1 MLPTEIVQE
10 AAARAGLTPHSIVIR
25 RFDES
30 TAPQIQIEPDRYF
43 YPASMIKTPLAL
55 AAMTLVE
62 AGDFNFECTFEV
74 SQENMTDNDKPSP
87 LVPGYTASLRELIE
101 LMITISDNVATN
113 MFFDI
118 VGRERATKIV
128 QERYGLAHTAFYRKL
143 SGSEPL
149 IHDPQ
154 WDGTHRNTHSC
165 GDAARVF
172 EMIAAGTAPQAKYLR
187 EVLSRQQFNN
197 KLSVGLHPSDMF
209 AHKTGDTDEV
219 THDGGILV
227 TEEGLSYIIAVYT
240 GLESSD
246 QNNAR
251 FGPFMREIRAFL

>member
-1 MLPTEIVQE
+1 MLTAEIALG
-10 AAARAGLTPHSIVIR
+10 AAARAGLTPSSMVIR
-25 RFDES
+25 RFDE
-30 TAPQIQIEPDRYF
+30 TTNPQIQLEPDRYF

-62 AGDFNFECTFEV
+62 SGDFNFECTFEV
-74 SQENMTDNDKPSP
+74 SQENMTANDKPSP
-87 LVPGYTASLRELIE
+87 LIPGYTASLRQLIE
-101 LMITISDNVATN
+101 LMLTISDNVATN

-118 VGRERATKIV
+118 IGRERATAIV

-143 SGSEPL
+143 SGSDPL
-149 IHDPQ
+149 IHDPH

-165 GDAARVF
+165 GDAASVF
-172 EMIAAGTAPQAKYLR
+172 DLIASGAAPHSQYLR

-197 KLSVGLHPSDMF
+197 KLSLGLRPGDTF

-227 TEEGLSYIIAVYT
+227 TEEGPSYILAVYT

-251 FGPFMREIRAFL
+251 FAPFMREVRALL